1 MIPALF
7 LCSLQIRFLFLP
19 FQKRDP
25 KVTNVSALCQ
35 CLAIMGNFSAEATA
49 QRQMSAS
56 EDFGAACLGLMVFQL
71 FCSELVFYLL
81 WGHGLLINYLTFLKI
96 LFEGAGASGLL
107 LL

>member
-7 LCSLQIRFLFLP
+7 LCSLQICFLFLP

-25 KVTNVSALCQ
+25 KVTNISALCQ
-35 CLAIMGNFSAEATA
+35 CLAIIGNFSAEAAT

-56 EDFGAACLGLMVFQL
+56 EDFRAACLGLMVFQL

-81 WGHGLLINYLTFLKI
+81 WAMGFFLII
-96 LFEGAGASGLL
+96 
-107 LL
+107 